1 MLPASVE
8 AGWPAHLNTDEFRR
22 WFGQSQVVDA
32 HGRPAVVY
40 HGTTPWTRADGSQL
54 GDIEQFD
61 RLASVNIVKRRPSVD
76 TLGSWFSSE
85 PGATGA
91 GMYAGTTGAIY
102 PVYLSI
108 TKPWQV
114 TFAGMVRIGHR
125 LAGTDPE
132 TVTKAPGVYET
143 AAFRFGQPQVDALRT
158 WLATMGYDGIQIRHD
173 ERNGQRCEFAG
184 QQAWVALEPTQI
196 KSAIANMGA
205 YDPLDPRLAFKRSA
219 ELAPAADDG
228 DDEELTCGP
237 RF

>member
-1 MLPASVE
+1 MLPAPVS
-8 AGWPAHLNTDEFRR
+8 AAWPEHLNTAEFRR

-32 HGRPAVVY
+32 QGRPAVVY

-54 GDIEQFD
+54 GNIEQFD
-61 RLASVNIVKRRPSVD
+61 RLASVTIVKRRPSVD

-108 TKPWQV
+108 AKPWHV

-125 LAGTDPE
+125 LAGTDPD
-132 TVTKAPGVYET
+132 TITKAPGVYET
-143 AAFRFGQPQVDALRT
+143 AGFRFGQAQVDALRM

-173 ERNGQRCEFAG
+173 ERNGERCEFAG
-184 QQAWVALEPTQI
+184 QQAWVALEPAQI
-196 KSAIANMGA
+196 KSAIANNGA
-205 YDPLDPRLAFKRSA
+205 YNAQDPRLAFKRA
-219 ELAPAADDG
+219 VEVEPAAEE
-228 DDEELTCGP
+228 DDEDRACAP